1 MYEFAVGRAAWAAM
15 GLPMEGA
22 LAGLPTAADAARR
35 DVFSCALGADAGGV
49 IRDLREKDQ
58 DDCIVL
64 NDRGI
69 VMGRTRR
76 KVLEG
81 ADANKLVEE
90 LMEPGPTTVRPDE
103 SLAAVIERMQR
114 RGVASLVVA
123 TNEGTLIGILSRDEG
138 ERVLGIDGSEIEKD

>member
-15 GLPMEGA
+15 GLPLEGA
-22 LAGLPTAADAARR
+22 LAGLPTAADAARK
-35 DVFSCALGADAGGV
+35 DVFTCAMGADAGRATEG
-49 IRDLREKDQ
+49 LRETHQ

-64 NDRGI
+64 NDQGI

-81 ADANKLVEE
+81 ADGKKLVEE

-103 SLAAVIERMQR
+103 SLAAVIDRMQR

>member
-1 MYEFAVGRAAWAAM
+1 MYDFAVGRAAWAAM
-15 GLPMEGA
+15 GLPLEGA
-22 LAGLPTAADAARR
+22 LAGLPTAGDAAAR
-35 DVFSCALGADAGGV
+35 DVFTCGMGVEAGRATDG
-49 IRDLREKDQ
+49 LRETHQ

-81 ADANKLVEE
+81 ADGKELVEE

-123 TNEGTLIGILSRDEG
+123 TSEGTLIGILDREYG
-138 ERVLGIDGSEIEKD
+138 ERLLGIDGSEIERG

>member
-1 MYEFAVGRAAWAAM
+1 M
-15 GLPMEGA
+15 GLPLEGA

-35 DVFSCALGADAGGV
+35 DVFTCAMGADAGRV
-49 IRDLREKDQ
+49 IGGLREEHQ

-76 KVLEG
+76 NVLEG

-103 SLAAVIERMQR
+103 WLAAVIERMQR

-123 TNEGTLIGILSRDEG
+123 TNEGTLIGILSRDDG
-138 ERVLGIDGSEIEKD
+138 ERLLGIDGSEIEKD